1 MRNQPS
7 INDIRKFLITFF
19 SLLPQI
25 ESVFLTDISVIMPVD
40 KVYYFI
46 WLTQCLR
53 AKSLQSCRIL
63 NDSLDCSLPGS
74 SVQGALQARILEWV
88 AISFSRGPFQTRN
101 KTQVS
106 CIAGSLLNYR
116 IIFQL
121 NHQGS
126 LVLTQVN

>member
-53 AKSLQSCRIL
+53 AKSL
-63 NDSLDCSLPGS
+63 
-74 SVQGALQARILEWV
+74 
-88 AISFSRGPFQTRN
+88 
-101 KTQVS
+101 
-106 CIAGSLLNYR
+106 
-116 IIFQL
+116 
-121 NHQGS
+121 
-126 LVLTQVN
+126 